1 MDVKIKD
8 ANLPKKA
15 IDLALSGEWLEAANI
30 NRTILLDDDNNTE
43 ALNRLAKALMELG
56 ELAESR
62 EILCKVISL
71 APYNKIAEK
80 NLARVDEMDAMP
92 NRSKSAKKSIV
103 ERGSFI
109 EDSGKSATVNLE
121 KCPENISSAEL
132 LSGEQV
138 VLTPKDSC
146 IEVYSNESQF
156 LGIVDRRIGRRLMKL
171 ISGGNTYEATLIGVA
186 ESRVS
191 IMIRET
197 YRSPGLS
204 NVSSFPNKISIDT
217 RTQLRE
223 GLLRSVS
230 GTDLDDDG
238 ERGALEPAFDDAEWD
253 E

>member
-191 IMIRET
+191 LMIRET

>member
-15 IDLALSGEWLEAANI
+15 IDLALSGEWLEAANV

-191 IMIRET
+191 LMIRET

>member
-30 NRTILLDDDNNTE
+30 NRTILLEDDNNTE

-191 IMIRET
+191 LMIRET

>member
-191 IMIRET
+191 LMIRET

-217 RTQLRE
+217 RTQLRV

>member
-15 IDLALSGEWLEAANI
+15 IDLALSGEWLEAANV
-30 NRTILLDDDNNTE
+30 NRTILLDDDDNTE

-191 IMIRET
+191 LMIRET

>member
-56 ELAESR
+56 ELAERR

-92 NRSKSAKKSIV
+92 NRSKSAKKSIL

-191 IMIRET
+191 LMIRET

>member
-71 APYNKIAEK
+71 APYNKSAEK

-92 NRSKSAKKSIV
+92 NRSKSAKKSIL

-191 IMIRET
+191 LMIRET

>member
-15 IDLALSGEWLEAANI
+15 IDLALSGEWLEAANV
-30 NRTILLDDDNNTE
+30 NRTILLDDDDNTE

-138 VLTPKDSC
+138 VLTLKDSC
-146 IEVYSNESQF
+146 IEVYSNETQF

-171 ISGGNTYEATLIGVA
+171 ISGGNTYEATLIGVS

-191 IMIRET
+191 LMIRET